1 MKSKI
6 RLYVI
11 DNIKKRRLDNEWSQR
26 YLGDCLNVSQGFIQK
41 IENPKSDKSYNI
53 DHLNELAKIFN
64 VLSKI
69 SFLIFHYNV
78 SLIISS
84 FKLPF
89 YIY

>member
-53 DHLNELAKIFN
+53 DHLINNPLHPF
-64 VLSKI
+64 LDSTSLDI
-69 SFLIFHYNV
+69 S
-78 SLIISS
+78 
-84 FKLPF
+84 
-89 YIY
+89 

>member
-53 DHLNELAKIFN
+53 
-64 VLSKI
+64 SKI